1 MNKMELKDTGSY
13 VKIEEVKGFCR
24 LFETWLQDLM
34 LGKIMD
40 YFKGIFVGGKRG
52 FV

>member
-13 VKIEEVKGFCR
+13 VKIGEVKGFCF
-24 LFETWLQDLM
+24 FETWLQDLI

-40 YFKGIFVGGKRG
+40 YFKGIFVGGRRG